1 MSSMWRR
8 GASQKRGHSQRR
20 ESDDSSVPL
29 FFRCNLRGRGDGSG
43 DAETIRPVKRV
54 RAMRGITQEEYEKER
69 RSIIL
74 KYLSSDLPEDERK
87 LVIKEELASL
97 RKSIY

>member
-1 MSSMWRR
+1 M
-8 GASQKRGHSQRR
+8 K
-20 ESDDSSVPL
+20 
-29 FFRCNLRGRGDGSG
+29 
-43 DAETIRPVKRV
+43 
-54 RAMRGITQEEYEKER
+54 GITQQEYEKER

-97 RKSIY
+97 RKSIYLVKRRRGGDPKIGRNRTDQSEGR